1 MTELHGLILAG
12 GRGSRLAADG
22 VDDPKPLVR
31 LGGMPQVARLAHS
44 LRAAGCE
51 RVTCMARDDLAPRIA
66 DALAQVT
73 PPVRVVP
80 CRTPSS
86 LHTLVAGLRALEV
99 PYALCT
105 LVDTFMADDDWA
117 ALGPRATQVQ
127 AGELDLLL
135 AVTPFADDDPH
146 PLYVEL
152 DYAARVRGIGESPP
166 VLPVLTVSSA
176 PPVLP
181 VLPVSPAPPASP
193 SRPLVT
199 GGIYL
204 LGPAAQRLA
213 AACLEAG
220 HSRLRSFLA
229 RAPRQLAVAAVEI
242 ERMIDIDYRA
252 DLEAAARRLA
262 ERLEPSGGTGA

>member
-1 MTELHGLILAG
+1 LTELHGLILAG
-12 GRGSRLAADG
+12 GLGSRLAADG

-31 LGGMPQVARLAHS
+31 LGGMPQVARLANS

-86 LHTLVAGLRALEV
+86 LHTLVAGLRALDA

-146 PLYVEL
+146 PLYVEV
-152 DYAARVRGIGESPP
+152 DDAARVRCIGEMPP
-166 VLPVLTVSSA
+166 AA
-176 PPVLP
+176 PAQTA
-181 VLPVSPAPPASP
+181 SPAPPASP
-193 SRPLVT
+193 ARPLVT

-229 RAPRQLAVAAVEI
+229 RAPRHLAVGAVEI

-252 DLEAAARRLA
+252 DLEAAACRLA
-262 ERLEPSGGTGA
+262 ERLEPSRGTGA